1 MDDRD
6 PLLQVPAAEL
16 TAHQAPA
23 LLVERVATL
32 QSDGGA
38 VELSAHQGLDGLQL
52 LEACAQAVAVL
63 TGARM
68 RSCGDGQ
75 AASGMLVGAKAFTVL
90 RCARPGERVRVDAT
104 LTHELGPVQLHVVSA
119 RGEDRDVVIGDI
131 GDIGVLGSPGA
142 ALAHGELKVVRTGAP

>member
-1 MDDRD
+1 MDDLD
-6 PLLQVPAAEL
+6 SLLQVPAAQL

-23 LLVERVATL
+23 LLVERVAFL
-32 QSDGGA
+32 QSQGGVVA
-38 VELSAHQGLDGLQL
+38 LGAHQGLDGLQL

-68 RSCGDGQ
+68 RRTGDGR

-90 RCARPGERVRVDAT
+90 RAARPGERVRVEAT

-119 RGEDRDVVIGDI
+119 QGEDPDAATDG
-131 GDIGVLGSPGA
+131 PGA
-142 ALAHGELKVVRTGAP
+142 RLAHGELKVVRTVTP